1 MRCSTRANVWWVGY
15 LGCGLVD
22 AYDCGEGNFRLI
34 VIVVPLW
41 GRRVYGGIRGDC
53 HNGVYVLV
61 IVE

>member
-1 MRCSTRANVWWVGY
+1 MTPPRVDGWVGY

-22 AYDCGEGNFRLI
+22 AYDCGEGNFKLI

-41 GRRVYGGIRGDC
+41 GEIVYGYVRGNC
-53 HNGVYVLV
+53 GTGVYILV

>member
-1 MRCSTRANVWWVGY
+1 MWWVGY

-53 HNGVYVLV
+53 GNGVYVLV